1 MSGITLPTANY
12 SNSISE
18 EFPITNRKFKV
29 ESSISSRYF
38 RDHLPINANISNGG
52 VSENYIEFVL
62 NSNDQEFFD
71 LKSFALELKISIRQ
85 NDGSELAAGSKLSL
99 IDGAGH
105 RILSKCSLFLNG
117 TPCESNSYFGLYNAV
132 KSYLQ
137 MSKDDLK
144 TLGRNMYY
152 KDISTKIH
160 DVFTADSFVNQSQD
174 ETDIQTECKDGI
186 HMMVPLGMEMS
197 SAGIFLMNGVDIRL
211 RFDLCP
217 PNLLIN
223 AADETGYKYV
233 IETAK
238 LWTQKIVP
246 NPDALFSL
254 NRSLINTN
262 SNIEYVF
269 ERPIIK
275 NYVMPT
281 GQNNLSFDNIFNGI
295 IPHKL
300 YLFFLR
306 QSAVNGSYT
315 RNGAY
320 FSNCNVS
327 SLQLQLNGNNV
338 TSLNATFPKHVA
350 SMFHHTLINN
360 GNIGQ
365 NLLSQKTFKD
375 GRTIFVWDL
384 RPSESS
390 DTIPLERSGN
400 LRLNIQTATANTEN
414 YIVYVV
420 GVTNGLI
427 TVDSNKRVKTSYLM

>member
-71 LKSFALELKISIRQ
+71 LKSFALELKIEIRK
-85 NDGSELAAGSKLSL
+85 NDGTELVAGSKLSL

-117 TPCESNSYFGLYNAV
+117 TPCESNSYFGLYNTV

-144 TLGRNMYY
+144 TIGRNMYY
-152 KDISTKIH
+152 KDISTKIY
-160 DVFTADSFVNQSQD
+160 DVFTADSFVNQSED
-174 ETDIQTECKDGI
+174 ETDIQAECKDSI

-211 RFDLCP
+211 RFDLCS

-223 AADETGYKYV
+223 APDETGYKYM
-233 IETAK
+233 IQTAK

-300 YLFFLR
+300 YVFFLR

-315 RNGAY
+315 KNGAY
-320 FSNCNVS
+320 FSHCKVS
-327 SLQLQLNGNNV
+327 SVQLQLNGNNV
-338 TSLNATFPKHVA
+338 TSLNATFPKQIA

-360 GNIGQ
+360 GNIGE

-384 RPSESS
+384 RPSDSS

-400 LRLNIQTATANTEN
+400 LRLNIQTSTVNTEN